1 MEPEWV
7 DFDNSERG
15 GQMVITEA
23 AASCFVNTV
32 AESRIGTLDLN
43 TDKINQ
49 MLGLQDPSFA
59 FDTNFLE
66 QDIPMFAQKL
76 GKDTALRLKLG
87 FKDVAIQFAP
97 NNGEP
102 PHIVTNYKMHIT
114 FLDDATGQELLYDEL
129 PMLTTFNVDDREDII
144 LPYILENKID
154 AENKYSRRTTPIRN
168 SLDIGRDDYQ
178 PLLDSIQFSL
188 NVLT

>member
-1 MEPEWV
+1 
-7 DFDNSERG
+7 
-15 GQMVITEA
+15 MVITEA
-23 AASCFVNTV
+23 AASCAANSL
-32 AESRIGTLDLN
+32 AESKIGTVEL
-43 TDKINQ
+43 TTEKIKA
-49 MLGLQDPSFA
+49 MLGEDMDPSFV

-76 GKDTALRLKLG
+76 QKDTPLMLRVG

-97 NNGEP
+97 NDDDP
-102 PHIVTNYKMHIT
+102 PHIVANYKMHLT
-114 FLDDATGQELLYDEL
+114 FLDDSTGAELLYDEL

-154 AENKYSRRTTPIRN
+154 DENKYSRRTTPIRN
-168 SLDIGRDDYQ
+168 ALNIGKDDYQ